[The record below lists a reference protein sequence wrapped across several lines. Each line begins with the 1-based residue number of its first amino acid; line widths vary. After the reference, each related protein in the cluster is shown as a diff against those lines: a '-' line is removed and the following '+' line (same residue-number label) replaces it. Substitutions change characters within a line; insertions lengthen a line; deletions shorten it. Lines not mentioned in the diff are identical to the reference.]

1 MPSLVPCGGPDAVGL
16 GVPILTGGI
25 HPSSGGR
32 KPSHD
37 AAGSLLDRHGDDF
50 AGGWNP
56 RTDPDRDVLRDALRG
71 GVEPVEGR
79 GSVDRP
85 PGERGYDVPE
95 QGLHEVEVDE
105 QVLLVQTGTAE
116 RHGDPPVMA
125 VELLADATDGH
136 RMGRRESVRYF
147 KFEHVSSIGQWP
159 FHPIERMRT
168 NVRNPPSP
176 IAGVTVSDAP
186 LMLSISGA
194 RGIVGATMTPE
205 IVARYAGAFGS
216 LLRET
221 TGSREPRLVVG
232 HDGRRSGSCLAS
244 AAAAGLAGVGCEV
257 TLLGVSTTPTVG
269 VMIGELGCDGGINVT
284 ASHNPI
290 EWNGIKCLD
299 SDGLAPPGPVASE
312 IIARFEGS
320 RLDRMAGADC
330 GSIRHRDDA
339 SRIHVEKVLAIV
351 DVELVR
357 SKRFRVVLDSVAAS
371 GGPAGRMLLE
381 ALGCDLVHLHG
392 RPTGIFPHTPEPT
405 EANLTELAK
414 TVAEDGTAAVGF
426 AQDPDADRLA
436 IVDGNGRY
444 IGEERTLVLA
454 TLRTM
459 QRHGGGPVAANLSTS
474 RMIDDVCAGFP
485 GGRVVRTAVGEAN
498 VVQGIRE
505 HQGRI
510 GGEGNGGVIVPEVC
524 FIRDSLSAMALV
536 LELLAEDG
544 RGLAAIV
551 DAMPGYAM
559 IKRKWDLSSVG
570 GKSAVPR
577 ILEKVAGHWS
587 EGRVDDADG
596 VRVDVGDA
604 WVHVRPSN
612 TEPIIRL
619 IAEAPTEAAAAAIA
633 DEAATVAGI
642 S

>member
-1 MPSLVPCGGPDAVGL
+1 MP
-16 GVPILTGGI
+16 
-25 HPSSGGR
+25 
-32 KPSHD
+32 
-37 AAGSLLDRHGDDF
+37 
-50 AGGWNP
+50 
-56 RTDPDRDVLRDALRG
+56 
-71 GVEPVEGR
+71 
-79 GSVDRP
+79 
-85 PGERGYDVPE
+85 
-95 QGLHEVEVDE
+95 
-105 QVLLVQTGTAE
+105 
-116 RHGDPPVMA
+116 
-125 VELLADATDGH
+125 
-136 RMGRRESVRYF
+136 
-147 KFEHVSSIGQWP
+147 
-159 FHPIERMRT
+159 
-168 NVRNPPSP
+168 
-176 IAGVTVSDAP
+176 DAP

-221 TGSREPRLVVG
+221 VGDRPPRLVVG

-269 VMIGELGCDGGINVT
+269 VMIRELDCDGGINVT

-299 SDGLAPPGPVASE
+299 SDGLAPPGPVAEE
-312 IIARFEGS
+312 IIGRFEGS

-330 GSIRHRDDA
+330 GTIRHRDDG

-351 DVELVR
+351 DVDLIR

-381 ALGCDLVHLHG
+381 ALGCDLLHLHG
-392 RPTGIFPHTPEPT
+392 EPTGLFPHTPEPT
-405 EANLTELAK
+405 EANLTELA
-414 TVAEDGTAAVGF
+414 TAVAADGNATIGF

-436 IVDGNGRY
+436 IVDGDGRY

-454 TLRTM
+454 AMRMM

-474 RMIDDVCAGFP
+474 RMIDDVCAGFE
-485 GGRVVRTAVGEAN
+485 GGRVIRTAVGEAN
-498 VVQGIRE
+498 VVQGIRA

-524 FIRDSLSAMALV
+524 FIRDSLSAMAIV
-536 LELLAEDG
+536 LELLASDG
-544 RGLAAIV
+544 RPLADIV
-551 DAMPGYAM
+551 DELPRYAM

-570 GKSAVPR
+570 GKSAVPK
-577 ILEKVAGHWS
+577 ILKKVAKHWPD
-587 EGRVDDADG
+587 GRVDDADG

-619 IAEAPTEAAAAAIA
+619 IAEAPTDAAAAAIA
-633 DEAATVAGI
+633 DEAASVAGI